1 MGEPWVGWGQPDRPC
16 DHGGVRVRI
25 EGRNLPGRHFCGGEG
40 DPYDNIHV
48 GVQRGNDPVDL
59 VRADAPSADWD
70 LDVGVV
76 TTDDGGLDFR
86 GPAVHGKRGERFLYL
101 TWGNVPPD
109 GSFVMFRRA
118 KLMLGAVDPD
128 LVKSAERSGAVLVAT
143 IDLTDATGGPRCARV
158 DEPALVWRAA

>member
-1 MGEPWVGWGQPDRPC
+1 M
-16 DHGGVRVRI
+16 
-25 EGRNLPGRHFCGGEG
+25 
-40 DPYDNIHV
+40 
-48 GVQRGNDPVDL
+48 
-59 VRADAPSADWD
+59 
-70 LDVGVV
+70 GVV

-101 TWGNVPPD
+101 TWGEVPSD
-109 GSFVMFRRA
+109 GSFLMFRRA